1 MDLLSVDHFFIMNK
15 SEILY
20 KNLLLF
26 GQERILE
33 FLKNAPTYGTQF
45 EFHKLNSQCN
55 QKMYEELSPN
65 EIYPARQSYFSEI
78 SDLEVECKKCWKYFM
93 RPRNKSVKSLDVQF
107 GKQLEEIFITYLKTL
122 RINVIRADLKDR
134 RYPDLLVLDSS
145 KEIIAYIELKYHAAP
160 FLLTYKMRE
169 GRECYEGSLTLDKK
183 KIVKQLEIF
192 ESEIERPV
200 FYVHWVDFPC
210 IKGIFFQTSEQLQ
223 DMLANNKDEYTRKE
237 REGDFEIKKDGTEKK
252 VGYGQ
257 KVYPSIAE
265 MGNFAELIKIIEQ
278 EK

>member
-1 MDLLSVDHFFIMNK
+1 MNK
-15 SEILY
+15 SEFLY
-20 KNLLLF
+20 KNLLEF
-26 GQERILE
+26 GQTRILDY
-33 FLKNAPTYGTQF
+33 LKNAPTFESQF
-45 EFHKLNSQCN
+45 HFSDLNSQCN
-55 QKMYEELSPN
+55 QKMYVELSPN
-65 EIYPARQSYFSEI
+65 EDYPPRQSYFTEI
-78 SDLEVECKKCWKYFM
+78 SELEAECKKCWKYFM
-93 RPRNKSVKSLDVQF
+93 NPRNKSIKGLDVQF
-107 GKQLEEIFITYLKTL
+107 GKLLEEIFIEYLKKL
-122 RINVIRADLKDR
+122 KINIIRADLKNR

-183 KIVKQLEIF
+183 KIEKQIEIL

-223 DMLANNKDEYTRKE
+223 DMLAKNKDEFTRKD
-237 REGDFEIKKDGTEKK
+237 REGDFETKKDGTEKK
-252 VGYGQ
+252 VGYGE
-257 KVYPSIAE
+257 KIYPSIAE
-265 MGNFAELIKIIEQ
+265 MGDFAELIEIIEK